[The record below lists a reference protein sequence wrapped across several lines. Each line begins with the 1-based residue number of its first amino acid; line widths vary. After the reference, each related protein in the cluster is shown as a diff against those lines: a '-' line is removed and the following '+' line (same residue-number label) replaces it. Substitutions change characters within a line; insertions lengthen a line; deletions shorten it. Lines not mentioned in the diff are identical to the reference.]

1 MFPTPL
7 AIEWLFKFPPHPS
20 SALALPGENRPSKS
34 CVEMNEKI
42 SINSINP
49 DL

>member
-20 SALALPGENRPSKS
+20 SALALPAWGKS
-34 CVEMNEKI
+34 TKHIMC
-42 SINSINP
+42 
-49 DL
+49 